1 MARDAGN
8 VLLVEGRNDAFVFA
22 TLCAHHG
29 IQARIEG
36 ESNAE
41 ALGALGQ
48 GVGGGPSTETEEGLS
63 AGIIAIKNEEGLTN
77 LVKAFPTALK
87 QSGLQRLGVV
97 VDCDPE
103 KGMCA
108 RWQQWSNL
116 ARNAGYDVVPKTPAQ
131 QGTILFR
138 EGGPALGLWVM
149 PDNQGEGLLEDFVGF
164 LVPPGDAMWEW
175 ADKCLD
181 QVPPCP
187 SRFKPSHRAKA
198 RIHSWLAWQ
207 EEPGTP
213 MGSAITQRYLDAHAA
228 HALRFVAWLRLLFE
242 SNCVAARGPLSEAEA
257 G

>member
-8 VLLVEGRNDAFVFA
+8 VLLVEGKNDAIVFA

-29 IQARIEG
+29 IRVWTED
-36 ESNAE
+36 E
-41 ALGALGQ
+41 
-48 GVGGGPSTETEEGLS
+48 PS
-63 AGIIAIKNEEGLTN
+63 
-77 LVKAFPTALK
+77 VLK
-87 QSGLQRLGVV
+87 QSGLQHLGVV
-97 VDCDPE
+97 VDCDPD
-103 KGMCA
+103 KGMRV
-108 RWQQWSNL
+108 RWQQLFNL
-116 ARNAGYDVVPKTPAQ
+116 AKNAGYDVPKTPAQ
-131 QGTILFR
+131 QGTILVR
-138 EGGPALGLWVM
+138 EGRPALGIWLM
-149 PDNQGEGLLEDFVGF
+149 PDNKGDGFLEDFVGF
-164 LVPPGDAMWEW
+164 LVSPGDAMWEW

-181 QVPPCP
+181 LVPECP

-228 HALRFVAWLRLLFE
+228 HALRFFAWLRLLFE